1 MYHSFEVDLHY
12 LTRESAK
19 SLVIETIY
27 DCHSRKIPCVKFIT
41 GRGNHINATGER
53 GVLYETFPSWMA
65 DTEIKH
71 LIEHSKKYDGYY
83 LVYLDLVY
91 SPSPFKRLI
100 FGLILLSLLFLS
112 LLMLIYILSIVINN
126 QFQ

>member
-41 GRGNHINATGER
+41 GRGNHINSTGER
-53 GVLYETFPSWMA
+53 GVLYGAFPLWME
-65 DTEIKH
+65 DTEINY
-71 LIEHSKKYDGYY
+71 LVQDYEIYDGYY
-83 LVYLDLVY
+83 LVNEGASY
-91 SPSPFKRLI
+91 SKSR
-100 FGLILLSLLFLS
+100 
-112 LLMLIYILSIVINN
+112 
-126 QFQ
+126 